1 MIRILLTAAAVALF
15 AASPAL
21 AQAAPNSMMTSGYQ
35 MAQADALASKV
46 IGSRIYSTIAL
57 SNGAAATSSAPT
69 TDSSMAGD
77 ATAAGADGTP
87 AKSATDTNAQEIGTV
102 RDLVMNT
109 GGTVAAVVIGIGGV
123 LGLGEKNV
131 AVAYEDVKW
140 AIASDGS
147 IRGTLDTTVDALKS
161 APDFQYPAH
170 GQATKAGDQQ
180 NANAASNGV
189 AAATAPAGATGA
201 AVTDPQNFVNTAAGS
216 NMFEIQS
223 SQLAEQKATADNLKT
238 FAQKMITDHTA
249 AGQQM
254 QVAAQSQNI
263 TLPTTLDQQ
272 QQQDLSKLQG
282 LSGQQFDQAYTQMQL
297 KAHDDAVALF
307 GGYAQ
312 SGQAGALKDFAG
324 KTLPVLQMH
333 QQMIHQI
340 AGQ

>member
-1 MIRILLTAAAVALF
+1 MNRLLLTAAAVALF

-21 AQAAPNSMMTSGYQ
+21 AQSAPNSMLTSGYL
-35 MAQADALASKV
+35 MPMADALASKV
-46 IGSRIYSTIAL
+46 IGSPIYSTIA
-57 SNGAAATSSAPT
+57 SNNGAPAVTSSTGAAS
-69 TDSSMAGD
+69 TDTSTAGG
-77 ATAAGADGTP
+77 ATAAGANGAP

-102 RDLVMNT
+102 RDLVMST
-109 GGTVAAVVIGIGGV
+109 KGTVEAVVIGIGGV

-161 APDFQYPAH
+161 APDFQYPAN
-170 GQATKAGDQQ
+170 GQATKAGDESS
-180 NANAASNGV
+180 ANAASNGV
-189 AAATAPAGATGA
+189 AATTAPASANA
-201 AVTDPQNFVNTAAGS
+201 ADPQTFVNTAAVS
-216 NMFEIQS
+216 NLFEIQS

-238 FAQKMITDHTA
+238 FAAKMITDHTA

-254 QVAAQSQNI
+254 EAAAQSQNI
-263 TLPTTLDQQ
+263 SLPTALDQQ
-272 QQQDLSKLQG
+272 QQQDLTQLQG
-282 LSGQQFDQAYTQMQL
+282 LSGPQFDQAYTQMQL

-312 SGQAGALKDFAG
+312 SGHAGALKDFAG